1 MIWNWRGRD
10 DGPDPHAQRWHQ
22 VVKPW
27 DALPKTR
34 SSPRSIV
41 VIGYP
46 TDAGVRA
53 NFGRGGA
60 HEGPAALRLAC
71 SNLPAPPGYRLFDAG
86 DVAGG
91 SDHAEA
97 WQQGLAAAVAAARA
111 GGGVPLVLGGG
122 HDQAFGHW
130 LGTVQAAPAGA
141 VVGCI
146 NIDAH
151 IDMREP
157 NHVVAHS
164 GTPYTQVHSWCKAH
178 SRPFWYLLL
187 GMQPAHNTPALIHRA
202 VAAGAQIVDIDA
214 FQPSQ
219 EASMMQVIDRF
230 LGACDL
236 VCLSVDLDVF
246 SAAAAPGVSAPSP
259 MGITP
264 DALFR
269 SVVRRIAASGKVSGI
284 EIAECAPGLDV
295 GGRTARLGAA
305 VIDSIVRALPTQR

>member
-1 MIWNWRGRD
+1 MTWNWRGRD

-27 DALPKTR
+27 DALP
-34 SSPRSIV
+34 SSRNGHRTLV

-60 HEGPAALRLAC
+60 HEGPAALRIAC
-71 SNLPAPPGYRLFDAG
+71 SNLPAPPGVRIFDAG
-86 DVAGG
+86 DVAGAT
-91 SDHAEA
+91 DRADA
-97 WQQGLAAAVAAARA
+97 WQQHLAAAVAAARA
-111 GGGVPLVLGGG
+111 GGAIPLVFGGG

-130 LGTVQAAPAGA
+130 LGVVQAAPADA

-151 IDMREP
+151 IDMREGF
-157 NHVVAHS
+157 NVAAHS
-164 GTPYTQVHSWCKAH
+164 GTPFMQVHAWCQAH
-178 SRPFWYLLL
+178 TRAFRYLVL

-219 EASMMQVIDRF
+219 EVALLQLIDRF
-230 LGACDL
+230 LASCDL
-236 VCLSVDLDVF
+236 VCFSIDLDAF

-259 MGITP
+259 MGLMP

-269 SVVRRIAASGKVSGI
+269 SVVRRIAGSGKVAGI
-284 EIAECAPGLDV
+284 EVAECAPSLDV

-305 VIDSIVRALPTQR
+305 VIDTIVRALPVHT